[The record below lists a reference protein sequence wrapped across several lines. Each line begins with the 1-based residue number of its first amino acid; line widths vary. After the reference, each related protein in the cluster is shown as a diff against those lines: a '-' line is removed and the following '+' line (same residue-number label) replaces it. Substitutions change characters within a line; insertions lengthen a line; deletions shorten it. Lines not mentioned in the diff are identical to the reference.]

1 MQLKSKENFLFYLK
15 ILFEVQKLKK
25 GNPEI
30 IILIKIAYLKFKL
43 NNFKNTL
50 KIKNKLEIIVPF
62 LLYKNYKL
70 KLSYYLLLILILKN
84 VTINLLLNILYDFI
98 LTFKNFKINN

>member
-62 LLYKNYKL
+62 LLSQKL
-70 KLSYYLLLILILKN
+70 QIEFIILPPL
-84 VTINLLLNILYDFI
+84 DFNSQ
-98 LTFKNFKINN
+98 KCYN

>member
-62 LLYKNYKL
+62 LLSQKL
-70 KLSYYLLLILILKN
+70 QIEIIILPPL
-84 VTINLLLNILYDFI
+84 DFNSQ
-98 LTFKNFKINN
+98 KCYN